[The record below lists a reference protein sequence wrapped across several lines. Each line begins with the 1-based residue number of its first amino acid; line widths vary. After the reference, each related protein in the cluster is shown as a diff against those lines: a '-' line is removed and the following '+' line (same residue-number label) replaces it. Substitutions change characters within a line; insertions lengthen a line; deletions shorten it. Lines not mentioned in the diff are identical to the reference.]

1 MYILKLLLSIVT
13 TGNKALV
20 ILGNKFCM
28 LVSKKSAACETS
40 HVMYGK
46 TLKSLHR
53 TIQNKRRGMLTSS
66 IVLLHDN
73 VHLHTAAHT

>member
-1 MYILKLLLSIVT
+1 MYILKLLLNVVT

-20 ILGNKFCM
+20 ILGNKFCT

-53 TIQNKRRGMLTSS
+53 TIQNKKCGMLTSS
-66 IVLLHDN
+66 VVLLHDN
-73 VHLHTAAHT
+73 TCLHTAAYT